1 MQMSGKKENAVSI
14 KTLIHP
20 HHQMTANIRPEANIL
35 PEIIMAI
42 SDCQQYVSK
51 NYLAKKEG
59 EKTCENLCAA
69 ECTTKQTFTRYCLM
83 HYYRDTY
90 RYRLFEMKV

>member
-1 MQMSGKKENAVSI
+1 MMACDKLGLIMQMSGKKENAVSI

-20 HHQMTANIRPEANIL
+20 HHQMTANIRPEANVL

-59 EKTCENLCAA
+59 EKTVKTCVQPNAQQNKHL
-69 ECTTKQTFTRYCLM
+69 Q
-83 HYYRDTY
+83 DI
-90 RYRLFEMKV
+90 V